1 MLTGGAAAF
10 LSTRTI
16 ALNSAILVLLHT
28 PKALSYLAMLIPP
41 SLNYFFFKKKRK
53 TDNFLSKIKNKNIH
67 GGKQSIIRAP
77 MKSVALSLKEK
88 RFTGGSKPLQD
99 AIGNVSSL
107 PSECLR
113 SEQRIVL

>member
-41 SLNYFFFKKKRK
+41 SLNYFFF
-53 TDNFLSKIKNKNIH
+53 
-67 GGKQSIIRAP
+67 
-77 MKSVALSLKEK
+77 
-88 RFTGGSKPLQD
+88 
-99 AIGNVSSL
+99 
-107 PSECLR
+107 
-113 SEQRIVL
+113 